1 MVAKVTGA
9 NSLSPT
15 IVQQIVSKTDG
26 VPLFVE
32 ELTKSVVESVEA
44 TGRASLPSL
53 EIPSTLQHSLM
64 ARLDRLGTAKEIAQL
79 GATLGREFNYELLVA
94 VSPLDEDSLQQG
106 LRQLVQSE
114 LVYQSGLPP
123 QARYLFK
130 HALVQDTAYQSLL
143 KSRRQQ
149 LHQHVAQVLVE
160 QFLHIV
166 ATQPELV
173 AHHYTE
179 AGLVEQAIPYW
190 QQAGERSVD
199 RSAYA
204 EAINHLSKGL
214 ELLITLPQTIERLH
228 QELNLQTTLG
238 LAFMATKWYGAPEV
252 GKAYTRA
259 RGLCRQLGE
268 TPQLAQVLYGLWI
281 FHLVQVELPTAYE
294 VAEQLLRLGEDT
306 QDSALI
312 IEGHHGL
319 GQILYYLGK
328 FATARDHLEQ
338 AIALYDSRP
347 FSPSAIRPIQD
358 PGVLSRGYA
367 AWSLWFLGYPD
378 QALQRVHEA
387 FALAQTLSHPMS
399 FGFALNFASTVHQF
413 RKEEQLAQEWA
424 EAITKLA
431 SEPGVPPHLFRYAG
445 RHSTFMAFASEHG
458 FTQFVARGTFLRETL
473 SAGQSQVAQELTQLH
488 QNINTYLVAGG
499 AELLR
504 PIFLSG
510 LAAAHG
516 TVGQIDE
523 GLVLVTD
530 ALAVLNKGGQ
540 RLNEAGLY
548 LFKGSL
554 LLKSEDPKVV
564 EAEECFRQALDVARR
579 QEAKSLELQAA
590 TSLARLWQ
598 QQGKRAEAHKL
609 LSDVY
614 NWFTE
619 GFDTKDLQEAKAL
632 LETL

>member
-1 MVAKVTGA
+1 
-9 NSLSPT
+9 
-15 IVQQIVSKTDG
+15 
-26 VPLFVE
+26 
-32 ELTKSVVESVEA
+32 
-44 TGRASLPSL
+44 
-53 EIPSTLQHSLM
+53 
-64 ARLDRLGTAKEIAQL
+64 
-79 GATLGREFNYELLVA
+79 
-94 VSPLDEDSLQQG
+94 
-106 LRQLVQSE
+106 
-114 LVYQSGLPP
+114 
-123 QARYLFK
+123 
-130 HALVQDTAYQSLL
+130 
-143 KSRRQQ
+143 
-149 LHQHVAQVLVE
+149 
-160 QFLHIV
+160 
-166 ATQPELV
+166 
-173 AHHYTE
+173 
-179 AGLVEQAIPYW
+179 
-190 QQAGERSVD
+190 
-199 RSAYA
+199 
-204 EAINHLSKGL
+204 
-214 ELLITLPQTIERLH
+214 
-228 QELNLQTTLG
+228 
-238 LAFMATKWYGAPEV
+238 
-252 GKAYTRA
+252 
-259 RGLCRQLGE
+259 
-268 TPQLAQVLYGLWI
+268 
-281 FHLVQVELPTAYE
+281 
-294 VAEQLLRLGEDT
+294 
-306 QDSALI
+306 
-312 IEGHHGL
+312 
-319 GQILYYLGK
+319 
-328 FATARDHLEQ
+328 
-338 AIALYDSRP
+338 
-347 FSPSAIRPIQD
+347 
-358 PGVLSRGYA
+358 
-367 AWSLWFLGYPD
+367 LWFLGYPD

-431 SEPGVPPHLFRYAG
+431 SEPGVPPHLFRYTG